1 MERTHVGYVAWPN
14 QQREVFWRLY
24 FRQAFDTSDQ
34 RALLIES
41 IANFLTTP
49 VGWQL
54 LSAHLSLSSTRI
66 AVGLDLTALTD
77 R

>member
-1 MERTHVGYVAWPN
+1 MAQPN
-14 QQREVFWRLY
+14 QQREVFWKLY
-24 FRQAFDTSDQ
+24 FRQAYDTNDQ

-41 IANFLTTP
+41 IVNFLTTP

-54 LSAHLSLSSTRI
+54 LSAHLSLSSTEVAI
-66 AVGLDLTALTD
+66 GIDVTALTD